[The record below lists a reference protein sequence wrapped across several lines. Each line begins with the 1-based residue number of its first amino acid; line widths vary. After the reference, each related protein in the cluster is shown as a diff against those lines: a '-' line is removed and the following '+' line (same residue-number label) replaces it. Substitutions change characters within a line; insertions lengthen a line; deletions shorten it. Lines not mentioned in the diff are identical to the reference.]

1 MKTPSSEQ
9 LLPST
14 RMLWLTVLLVA
25 VLYAWGMDNLY
36 MPSNGDEMVYNH
48 IARLTAASG
57 QWLPLVS
64 DLNDTRNTKPPL
76 LFWQSMVITGWGQH
90 WQLWLLR
97 LPSLIYLTLVSVGM
111 SLLLHRWLREW
122 RTAAWAVLC
131 LLLSW
136 GSLRYGR
143 PYLTTA
149 AEMCWFSLAP
159 AYVLWRA
166 ADVSQRHIRNTP
178 AEWL

>member
-1 MKTPSSEQ
+1 MKTPASEQ

-14 RMLWLTVLLVA
+14 RILWLTVLLVA

-64 DLNDTRNTKPPL
+64 DLNDMRNTKPPL
-76 LFWQSMVITGWGQH
+76 LFWQSMVITGWGQD

-97 LPSLIYLTLVSVGM
+97 LPASLPFLFPALRVGIAAGLVGAMVAELPTGAQAGLGARLLTGSYYGNTVQIWSALVM
-111 SLLLHRWLREW
+111 SALLGLLLTSVVAGLEHMALR
-122 RTAAWAVLC
+122 
-131 LLLSW
+131 
-136 GSLRYGR
+136 
-143 PYLTTA
+143 
-149 AEMCWFSLAP
+149 
-159 AYVLWRA
+159 
-166 ADVSQRHIRNTP
+166 QRRQ
-178 AEWL
+178 A